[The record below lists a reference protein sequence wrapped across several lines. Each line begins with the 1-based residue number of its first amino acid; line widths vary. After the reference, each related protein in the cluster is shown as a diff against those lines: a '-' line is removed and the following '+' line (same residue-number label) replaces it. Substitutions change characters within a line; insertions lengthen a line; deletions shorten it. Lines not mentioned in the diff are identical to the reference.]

1 MPKAVWRVK
10 GSAPVVPEA
19 KAQKDLRPAVFIK
32 DLKKRSYAIEEE
44 KQMRKKKQEKASDTI
59 LTQKLKTEESVVSK
73 LKKAMTKKD
82 LQALTSAIFEA
93 KTKNSGIDQKLIV

>member
-44 KQMRKKKQEKASDTI
+44 KQMRKKKQ
-59 LTQKLKTEESVVSK
+59 
-73 LKKAMTKKD
+73 
-82 LQALTSAIFEA
+82 
-93 KTKNSGIDQKLIV
+93 